1 MNLRAVIKK
10 AVLGSKMFARRK
22 MLGKRARA
30 HRVKIVSLENLK
42 LSKPRTEEEI
52 RRAYSEGRIAEMT
65 PEQAGL

>member
-1 MNLRAVIKK
+1 MRLRAVIKK
-10 AVLGSKMFARRK
+10 ALLGGKMFAKRK
-22 MLGKRARA
+22 MLGKRARILP
-30 HRVKIVSLENLK
+30 VKIVKLENLT